1 MVTSK
6 SQFKGSNGNELR
18 GTLHKENMRVA
29 RSLLALEQLFTEGEQ
44 TYSDSIRA
52 TETGSSLVAISQL
65 ALRAHLP
72 FITFERFYRFLLHT
86 TATWTGDGR

>member
-29 RSLLALEQLFTEGEQ
+29 RSLLALEQL
-44 TYSDSIRA
+44 
-52 TETGSSLVAISQL
+52 
-65 ALRAHLP
+65 LP
-72 FITFERFYRFLLHT
+72 RESRHIPILLEPQKLDHH
-86 TATWTGDGR
+86 WWP

>member
-44 TYSDSIRA
+44 TYSDSII
-52 TETGSSLVAISQL
+52 TGGDKPAGSQRSLA
-65 ALRAHLP
+65 
-72 FITFERFYRFLLHT
+72 FYYF
-86 TATWTGDGR
+86 